1 MIRFPDGF
9 LWGASTSAYQ
19 IEGAAFEA
27 GKGASIWDRF
37 THIPGNI
44 RSGQTGDVACDHYH
58 RYDADVALMQ
68 QLGIQSYRFSISWSR
83 VLPAGRGS
91 SNGKGLD
98 FYARLVDALLAR
110 GITPNATL
118 YHWDLP
124 TALDEQGGWLNPD
137 SAGWFADYATLMFR
151 ALGDR
156 VPLWATLNEPWVVMD
171 AGYVHGVH
179 APGVRDWRSAPRVA
193 HNLLRAHAS
202 AVQAFRA
209 ESAQRIG
216 IVVNLEPKYAA
227 SESAAD
233 LAAVDRADAYFN
245 RHFLDPIFLGAYP
258 DELVEIFG
266 SAWPA
271 HSADDMALIRAPIDF
286 LGVNYYKRSVTC
298 DDASA
303 LPVRAGAVPQP
314 QHVHTALDWEVFPAG
329 LTRILQ
335 WLHGRYAGIPLYIT
349 ENGAAFA
356 DPDTAAGGAVHDAQR
371 IAYLH
376 EHLLAAHAALAAGV
390 DLRGYYVWSLL
401 DNYEWAEGF
410 SKRFGIV
417 HVDFATQQRT
427 PKSSAHFYSEVV
439 RSNGAV
445 LESSRDS

>member
-1 MIRFPDGF
+1 MI
-9 LWGASTSAYQ
+9 T
-19 IEGAAFEA
+19 FEDFKKLDIRV
-27 GKGASIWDRF
+27 GK
-37 THIPGNI
+37 
-44 RSGQTGDVACDHYH
+44 V
-58 RYDADVALMQ
+58 
-68 QLGIQSYRFSISWSR
+68 IS
-83 VLPAGRGS
+83 VE
-91 SNGKGLD
+91 K
-98 FYARLVDALLAR
+98 
-110 GITPNATL
+110 IPNADKL
-118 YHWDLP
+118 LKIIFDLGE
-124 TALDEQGGWLNPD
+124 EQRQII
-137 SAGWFADYATLMFR
+137 AGI
-151 ALGDR
+151 
-156 VPLWATLNEPWVVMD
+156 
-171 AGYVHGVH
+171 
-179 APGVRDWRSAPRVA
+179 
-193 HNLLRAHAS
+193 
-202 AVQAFRA
+202 A
-209 ESAQRIG
+209 EYYPNFEELIG
-216 IVVNLEPKYAA
+216 KEMPIVVNLEPKYPA
-227 SESAAD
+227 SDSAAD
-233 LAAVDRADAYFN
+233 LAAVQRADAYFN

-258 DELVEIFG
+258 DELGEIFG
-266 SAWPA
+266 SAWPE
-271 HSADDMALIRAPIDF
+271 HSADDMALIREPIDF

-298 DDASA
+298 DDASV
-303 LPVRAGAVPQP
+303 LPVRAGTVAQP

-417 HVDFATQQRT
+417 HVDFATLQRT